1 MRFASNSTPLMTSLT
16 LGHIN
21 DALISP
27 PGELTSIVFFIVCMS
42 MVFFFTN
49 HVDIKEFDAPESNKT
64 EAEWELTG
72 NIPIT
77 TSGAS

>member
-1 MRFASNSTPLMTSLT
+1 MMSLT

-27 PGELTSIVFFIVCMS
+27 LGELTSIVFFIVCMS

-49 HVDIKEFDAPESNKT
+49 RANIKECDAPESNKT

-72 NIPIT
+72 NVPIT

>member
-1 MRFASNSTPLMTSLT
+1 MMSLT

-27 PGELTSIVFFIVCMS
+27 LGELTSIVFFIVCMS

-72 NIPIT
+72 NVPIT
-77 TSGAS
+77 MSSTS

>member
-1 MRFASNSTPLMTSLT
+1 MTSLT

-21 DALISP
+21 DALISA

-72 NIPIT
+72 NVQIT
-77 TSGAS
+77 TSGSS